1 MSEKEPEYSDEQF
14 SKSMDDAL
22 VFLDEN
28 ILEPLIDFDYNNP
41 DKDYVA
47 GSATY
52 ALFVEVIEILKESGY
67 TLEDIQKVIQDNE
80 DMPASAVLH

>member
-14 SKSMDDAL
+14 SQSMDDAL
-22 VFLDEN
+22 IFLDEN

-52 ALFVEVIEILKESGY
+52 ALFIELLEILKESGY

-80 DMPASAVLH
+80 EMPASTVLH

>member
-14 SKSMDDAL
+14 SQSMDDAL
-22 VFLDEN
+22 IFLDEN

-52 ALFVEVIEILKESGY
+52 ALFIEVLEILKESGY

-80 DMPASAVLH
+80 EMPASTILH

>member
-1 MSEKEPEYSDEQF
+1 MPEKEPEYSDEQF
-14 SKSMDDAL
+14 SQSMDDAL
-22 VFLDEN
+22 IFLDEN

-52 ALFVEVIEILKESGY
+52 ALFIEVLEILKESGY

-80 DMPASAVLH
+80 EMPASTVLH

>member
-1 MSEKEPEYSDEQF
+1 MSEKETEYSDEQF
-14 SKSMDDAL
+14 SQSMDDAL
-22 VFLDEN
+22 IFLDEN

-52 ALFVEVIEILKESGY
+52 ALFIEVLEILKESGY

-80 DMPASAVLH
+80 EMPASTILH

>member
-14 SKSMDDAL
+14 SQSMDDAL
-22 VFLDEN
+22 IFLDEN

-52 ALFVEVIEILKESGY
+52 ALFIEVLEILKESGY
-67 TLEDIQKVIQDNE
+67 TLEDIQKVIKDNE
-80 DMPASAVLH
+80 EMPASTVLH